1 MSNTFSIKEVFGLI
15 GEDALNIKEVNKK
28 SRTNIEVGGFK
39 VYRESLRYAT
49 FYQKGTKCS
58 CCGKEGAYFKLE
70 EDAEGR
76 SSNRRHFNLYTAEGI
91 LMTKDHIRPKKL
103 KGADHIDNMQTMC
116 TECNKLKGSQYATV
130 ISTIVGR
137 RIDNPENELKFL
149 ELEDAVIHICDKRHV
164 LSSKSK
170 PGKLARK
177 VVDITRDL
185 IHALTVNEPYDGY
198 DWFIEDRLWQGKSY
212 KEKD

>member
-1 MSNTFSIKEVFGLI
+1 MSNTFGIKEVFDLI

-28 SRTNIEVGGFK
+28 SRTNIEVNGFK

-91 LMTKDHIRPKKL
+91 LMTKDHIKPKKL

-116 TECNKLKGSQYATV
+116 TECNKLKGSHYATM
-130 ISTIVGR
+130 INTIVGR
-137 RIDNPENELKFL
+137 CVDNPEKELKFL
-149 ELEDAVIHICDKRHV
+149 ELEDAVVYICDRRHI
-164 LSSKSK
+164 LSSKTK
-170 PGKLARK
+170 PGKLTRK
-177 VVDITRDL
+177 VVGITKEL
-185 IHALTVNEPYDGY
+185 IHAITVNESYDGY

-212 KEKD
+212 TEKD